1 MRAIKI
7 VGSFVMNPVG
17 FLLNFWFTVESK
29 IGKELS
35 PDWMISLGDKICSRD
50 GIQDDC
56 MF

>member
-7 VGSFVMNPVG
+7 VCSFVMNPVG